1 MKNYI
6 AYGSNMDVAQMARRC
21 PDSKLIGKGT
31 LKNYRFY
38 FKGVNDRNY
47 ATVEKGKGSD
57 LPILFWEISEAD
69 EKELD
74 KYEEYPGMYN
84 KEEVTVILENGEEKT
99 GLIYVMPTSNP
110 MHAPT
115 KSYYRVIE
123 LAYKKF
129 GFDLHIL
136 EEALRLTGEALR
148 EESEKLY
155 EFQAPEA

>member
-1 MKNYI
+1 MKNYV

-21 PDSKLIGKGT
+21 PDSKLVGKGT

-47 ATVEKGKGSD
+47 ATVEKAEGSD
-57 LPILFWEISEAD
+57 LPILFWQISEAD
-69 EKELD
+69 ERELD
-74 KYEEYPGMYN
+74 KYEEYPGMYE
-84 KEEVTVILENGEEKT
+84 KEEVPVILENGETKT

-129 GFDLHIL
+129 GFNCDILKDALH
-136 EEALRLTGEALR
+136 LTGEPLR
-148 EESEKLY
+148 EERESLY
-155 EFQAPEA
+155 EFQTPEA